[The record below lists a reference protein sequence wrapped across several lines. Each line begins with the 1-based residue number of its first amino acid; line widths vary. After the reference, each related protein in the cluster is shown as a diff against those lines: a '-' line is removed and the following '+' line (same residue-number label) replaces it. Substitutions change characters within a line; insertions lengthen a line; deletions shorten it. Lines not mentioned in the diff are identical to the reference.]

1 MEDLILNVFFYD
13 IEKGFYIDVGASDPN
28 IISVTKNFYLK
39 GWNGINIEPLEKE
52 YNNLMKERPKDINL
66 KMCAGEREGFI
77 EIYEGGVGTTSKSE
91 YKVSNKT
98 RNVTLKMLANIC
110 KEFVPKDEIIHFCK
124 IDVEGGEREV
134 LLGYDF
140 EKYRPYVFCIESTV
154 PGTFTPSH
162 KLFEDILIKNDY
174 EFVYQYQINRF
185 YIDKKNLELKERAK
199 IIPKYIN
206 EFRRRSHKI

>member
-1 MEDLILNVFFYD
+1 
-13 IEKGFYIDVGASDPN
+13 
-28 IISVTKNFYLK
+28 
-39 GWNGINIEPLEKE
+39 
-52 YNNLMKERPKDINL
+52 MKERPKDINL

-77 EIYEGGVGTTSKSE
+77 EIYEGGPGTTSKSE
-91 YKVSNKT
+91 YKVSNKV
-98 RNVTLKMLANIC
+98 RNVTLRMLGNIC

-162 KLFEDILIKNDY
+162 KLFEDILIKNDF
-174 EFVYQYQINRF
+174 EFAYQYQINRF

-199 IIPKYIN
+199 LIPKYIK
-206 EFRRRSHKI
+206 EFRIRSNKK